1 MERTVR
7 YLVAVTALWA
17 LWLALVG
24 TTDPQEVVAGGIAA
38 VVTALVAGGA
48 PFTGRSLRILEPR
61 RFAYAVA
68 YVPYMAWAI
77 VKANLDVARRVID
90 PRLPIRPGIVRV
102 KTRLKHPV
110 ARTALANSITLT
122 PGTLSVDI
130 CGDELCIHWV
140 DVQAKDIEEATR
152 EIVAGFERYLE
163 VIFEDAA

>member
-7 YLVAVTALWA
+7 YLVSIAALWA

-24 TTDPQEVVAGGIAA
+24 TLDPQEVVAGGVIA
-38 VVTALVAGGA
+38 VLVTLVAGGA
-48 PFTGRSLRILEPR
+48 PFTGRSLRILSPR
-61 RFAYAVA
+61 RFAWALA
-68 YVPYMAWAI
+68 YIPYMVWAI
-77 VKANLDVARRVID
+77 IKANLDVARRVVD
-90 PRLPIRPGIVRV
+90 PRLPINPGIVRV

-130 CGDELCIHWV
+130 CDDELCIHWV

-152 EIVAGFERYLE
+152 EIVSGFERYLE